1 MSQTNNN
8 ESGVGKAFSDEGRD
22 RSKIGKAKVLPI
34 YLSLNVD
41 MPEKYDQAK
50 KREYAKICSE
60 IVAKIFC
67 AIHKATLAPGKFETP
82 YDFTLDFN
90 DAVTNKN
97 VDVKFSL
104 LSSSGFEANGLTCR
118 YENGVLS
125 ISGTPKNPKG
135 FDGNVQF
142 VLDGSFYALKELW
155 GNYFLPVNSC
165 FKNIKINRKFVLN
178 PDPDTLWED
187 NPTPN
192 DAPFQKPNEAVQS
205 ATTPTEPPLTVLG
218 ASQRGRSHAQVG
230 SFRDDHFT
238 IRLGA
243 NPDDWHFVAVA
254 DGAGSARFSREGS
267 RLACETCINDPQ
279 SGLAALFQSR
289 QKELDDEINSFL
301 DVASGASEVDFSAKL
316 PQTLFEK
323 IFCTSVYYAGIA
335 IANASKDANAKL
347 GDFNTTLLCAA
358 FKRIPK
364 TEQTPARWIVLSY
377 WVGDGGLAIYRPNG
391 TQGVLALGTPDGGE
405 FAGQTRFLTMSS
417 ELTQEAICKRLRLA
431 VVEDFQALVLASD
444 GITDPFFPAEANLSD
459 NAYWEKF
466 WNETLPK
473 EFPGALDATKSL
485 EDRGKALLDGLKF
498 KSKGNHDDRTLVLVL
513 NDAFGQERDVK
524 DEASS
529 INENT
534 GVDRDSDAAAE
545 TTRPDEFRSER
556 CGVTDD
562 GETDFVLASEEEE
575 LALAPCVSGETTSQ
589 SFDSACDA
597 TENAASTSEAS
608 VATPVSSVEESETEV
623 EKALETTNTEE
634 TSAFSVLDKVD
645 APERRSETQVVKS
658 PVSVENSAEELAPP
672 PSEIVL
678 STSTEPTNDET
689 SRSPS

>member
-1 MSQTNNN
+1 M
-8 ESGVGKAFSDEGRD
+8 
-22 RSKIGKAKVLPI
+22 
-34 YLSLNVD
+34 
-41 MPEKYDQAK
+41 
-50 KREYAKICSE
+50 
-60 IVAKIFC
+60 
-67 AIHKATLAPGKFETP
+67 
-82 YDFTLDFN
+82 
-90 DAVTNKN
+90 
-97 VDVKFSL
+97 
-104 LSSSGFEANGLTCR
+104 TCR

-205 ATTPTEPPLTVLG
+205 ATTPTEPSLTVLG

-289 QKELDDEINSFL
+289 REELDDEINSFL
-301 DVASGASEVDFSAKL
+301 DAASGTSEVDISAKL

-377 WVGDGGLAIYRPNG
+377 WVGDGGLAIFRPNG

-405 FAGQTRFLTMSS
+405 FAGQTRFLTMPS
-417 ELTQEAICKRLRLA
+417 ELAQEAICKRLRLA

-459 NAYWEKF
+459 NAYWAKF
-466 WNETLPK
+466 WNATLPK

-534 GVDRDSDAAAE
+534 GVDHDSDAAVE
-545 TTRPDEFRSER
+545 TTRPDGFTDER
-556 CGVTDD
+556 CGATDD

-575 LALAPCVSGETTSQ
+575 LALSPCVSDEAATSQ
-589 SFDSACDA
+589 CFDSACGA
-597 TENAASTSEAS
+597 TENAKSAPEAS
-608 VATPVSSVEESETEV
+608 VAPFVSCVEESAPEVEEARKTAKSDETSASFDLNKVDASERDSETQAVESPVSS
-623 EKALETTNTEE
+623 EK
-634 TSAFSVLDKVD
+634 
-645 APERRSETQVVKS
+645 
-658 PVSVENSAEELAPP
+658 SAEELAPP

-678 STSTEPTNDET
+678 SESAEPTNDET
-689 SRSPS
+689 SRSPF